1 MISSTSYDEK
11 YKKFYDRLN
20 KDLDGMADALVYLI
34 EDMDDNE
41 IYDFKSELRQ
51 KYNELKEE
59 GEL

>member
-1 MISSTSYDEK
+1 MISAYDVDEK